1 MTKKLI
7 KIKRAII
14 SLSNKENSKKL
25 SDILL
30 KYKIE
35 VLSTGGT
42 AKILTKHKLK
52 TTEVSDYTNFPE
64 IMEGRVKTLHP
75 KIHGGILA
83 RDQIKKHKQTM
94 NLHNIKKIDLVVVNL
109 YPFQEISV
117 KNNSFNEC
125 IENIDIG
132 GPAMIR
138 SAAKNN
144 ESVVV
149 VTDPKDYTKLEN
161 ILEKNNGS
169 TTLDF
174 RKQLAAKAF
183 GYTAYYDS
191 IIQQWFNSKLKIDW
205 PEKFTISAN
214 LKSLLRYGE
223 NPHQKSALYSF
234 PDNNNTNNIVN
245 SKIIQGKP
253 LSYNNFNDGNAAI
266 DIVND
271 FNKPTLAIIKH
282 SNPCGVSTGTNSIKI
297 WKSALRTDP
306 ISAFGGV
313 VAFNREI
320 DDILAKEMNK
330 LFLEVIICPK
340 FTTKALKIFSTKK
353 NLRLLEIGKLINKKN
368 NIKDIRQISHGLLLQ
383 DKNDIT
389 INKRNL
395 KIVTKRKPT
404 PKEKRD
410 LLFAFKIAKH
420 VKSNAII
427 YAKNQTTVGIGAGQM
442 SRVDSTKIA
451 ANKAREASSLAKL
464 SKNLTYGSVVASDAF
479 FPFDD
484 GLIAAAEAGVTAVIQ
499 PGGSVRDNEVIEAA
513 DKLSISMIFTGI
525 RHFKH

>member
-7 KIKRAII
+7 KIKRALI

-109 YPFQEISV
+109 YPFQEISA

-330 LFLEVIICPK
+330 LFLRRVIQ
-340 FTTKALKIFSTKK
+340 
-353 NLRLLEIGKLINKKN
+353 LEL
-368 NIKDIRQISHGLLLQ
+368 KDI
-383 DKNDIT
+383 
-389 INKRNL
+389 
-395 KIVTKRKPT
+395 
-404 PKEKRD
+404 
-410 LLFAFKIAKH
+410 F
-420 VKSNAII
+420 
-427 YAKNQTTVGIGAGQM
+427 Y
-442 SRVDSTKIA
+442 
-451 ANKAREASSLAKL
+451 
-464 SKNLTYGSVVASDAF
+464 
-479 FPFDD
+479 PFQ
-484 GLIAAAEAGVTAVIQ
+484 LIH
-499 PGGSVRDNEVIEAA
+499 
-513 DKLSISMIFTGI
+513 LC
-525 RHFKH
+525 

>member
-109 YPFQEISV
+109 YPFQEISA

-234 PDNNNTNNIVN
+234 PDNDDTNNIVN

-282 SNPCGVSTGTNSIKI
+282 SNPCGFSIGQNLIDCFESAVSC
-297 WKSALRTDP
+297 DP
-306 ISAFGGV
+306 ISYFGGIV
-313 VAFNREI
+313 GFNKEV
-320 DDILAKEMNK
+320 DSKLAEVLVKP
-330 LFLEVIICPK
+330 FLECIIAPSYSDE
-340 FTTKALKIFSTKK
+340 ALAIFKSKK
-353 NLRLLEIGKLINKKN
+353 NLRIVVNSEKEDN
-368 NIKDIRQISHGLLLQ
+368 QPF
-383 DKNDIT
+383 
-389 INKRNL
+389 NL
-395 KIVTKRKPT
+395 RSVAGGY
-404 PKEKRD
+404 
-410 LLFAFKIAKH
+410 LYQLFP
-420 VKSNAII
+420 
-427 YAKNQTTVGIGAGQM
+427 QAGE
-442 SRVDSTKIA
+442 S
-451 ANKAREASSLAKL
+451 
-464 SKNLTYGSVVASDAF
+464 
-479 FPFDD
+479 
-484 GLIAAAEAGVTAVIQ
+484 
-499 PGGSVRDNEVIEAA
+499 
-513 DKLSISMIFTGI
+513 
-525 RHFKH
+525 